1 MYQTNN
7 VIKIFTDV
15 FEIKRKQITNSH
27 CSTRFILHVHVGEIY
42 LSDSFFFFVKS
53 ESASIRDEE
62 LQGLRQQHALL
73 KKMLEQQ
80 QQVHVKKRHK
90 LVETF
95 SHHKHTLC
103 YYYLE
108 DKQCKNHMIF
118 LPLRVIKTSC
128 KSLIPNLPN
137 VSLFEGS

>member
-1 MYQTNN
+1 MYLKLRGNKLLT
-7 VIKIFTDV
+7 VIVPPDLFCMYMLEK
-15 FEIKRKQITNSH
+15 
-27 CSTRFILHVHVGEIY
+27 STY
-42 LSDSFFFFVKS
+42 LIVSFFFVKS

-128 KSLIPNLPN
+128 KSFIPNLPN